1 MRHSARIRALGVL
14 QLGLAIASLPLSGC
28 TLVGAGV
35 GAGIDAMIP
44 GPYETHGPAERVYLE
59 HGKSVD
65 LGLRNG
71 EHVRGRYV
79 GTAGPTARDPET
91 YLIVEVDDAVASVPA
106 SELRT
111 LGVEVMGK
119 GWIYGGVIG
128 LAIDV
133 TLVVATIIVMQNFR
147 LDLTKSDLSFN

>member
-1 MRHSARIRALGVL
+1 M
-14 QLGLAIASLPLSGC
+14 ASLPVGGC

-44 GPYETHGPAERVYLE
+44 GPYEAREPAERVYLE
-59 HGKSVD
+59 HGKRVD

-71 EHVRGRYV
+71 VHVRGRYM
-79 GTAGPTARDPET
+79 GTHGPTAHDPET
-91 YLIVEVDDAVASVPA
+91 YLLVEADDTVASVPA
-106 SELRT
+106 SELRV
-111 LGVEVMGK
+111 LGVEVLGK

-133 TLVVATIIVMQNFR
+133 TLVVATIIALQNYR
-147 LDLTKSDLSFN
+147 IDLSKSDISFN